1 MGARNG
7 RPEDAASRANV
18 GCEESFNVSNF
29 LKSPRGRGLE
39 SSRSRRFHD
48 SGTRFETRILEFCFE
63 IWKIFN
69 FLSSRFPFHL

>member
-18 GCEESFNVSNF
+18 GCGGEESFNVSNF

-39 SSRSRRFHD
+39 SSRSRRFWD
-48 SGTRFETRILEFCFE
+48 AFRNKDT
-63 IWKIFN
+63 
-69 FLSSRFPFHL
+69 